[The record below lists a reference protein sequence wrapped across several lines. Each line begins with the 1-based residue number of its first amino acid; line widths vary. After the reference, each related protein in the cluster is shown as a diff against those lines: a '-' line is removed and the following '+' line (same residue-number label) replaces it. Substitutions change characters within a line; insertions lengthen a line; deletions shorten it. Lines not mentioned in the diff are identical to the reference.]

1 MDMQG
6 FPGGGTPRMPL
17 QPLAGEPL
25 AGLRRGMIELGVMAG

>member
-1 MDMQG
+1 
-6 FPGGGTPRMPL
+6 MPL